1 MTVENYHRPI
11 FKHFLTSHKK
21 NIFQELFRG
30 LEPSFWRTNT
40 SWFSFLYFD
49 FKFKQLFRKKYKKQE
64 LSNLNLLFISIV
76 VGSICNFISNFSL
89 KSAMPLDL
97 VKTLAQK
104 AKYVNAYTFNILKST
119 YQEKGLLK
127 LYVGWQFR
135 LGQYIVQAILTCS
148 ALEELE
154 IKRKNEHLYENGTIK
169 NN

>member
-1 MTVENYHRPI
+1 MTVENYQRPN
-11 FKHFLTSHKK
+11 FQHFLTSHKK
-21 NIFQELFRG
+21 NIIQELFRG

-49 FKFKQLFRKKYKKQE
+49 FKLKQLFRRKYEKQE
-64 LSNLNLLFISIV
+64 LSNLNLLFISIL
-76 VGSICNFISNFSL
+76 VGSVCNFISNYCL
-89 KSAMPLDL
+89 NSAMPLDL

-104 AKYVNAYTFNILKST
+104 AEYVNAYTYNILKTT

-154 IKRKNEHLYENGTIK
+154 VRRKREHLIENGTIK
-169 NN
+169 IN